1 MIVNLRTR
9 CFDFFKSLLRCTM
22 AFWITKCFKLSQ
34 IRYCVKK
41 KKGLDRNQKN
51 YNVRALVQNS
61 GHYIQ
66 TKITAEIS
74 GKLYIQ
80 NLSGST
86 QSPKR
91 DILTRTE
98 LHNPTSNR
106 HISQEHYELYLVHHF
121 FFGAF
126 KKCNISFGFF
136 IFSSDILNTMTIMTH
151 NCFKTILISNHQ
163 RSKHKA

>member
-1 MIVNLRTR
+1 
-9 CFDFFKSLLRCTM
+9 M
-22 AFWITKCFKLSQ
+22 AFWTTKSFKLSQ
-34 IRYCVKK
+34 IRYCVK

-80 NLSGST
+80 NLSGVT

-98 LHNPTSNR
+98 LHNPNSN
-106 HISQEHYELYLVHHF
+106 L
-121 FFGAF
+121 
-126 KKCNISFGFF
+126 
-136 IFSSDILNTMTIMTH
+136 
-151 NCFKTILISNHQ
+151 
-163 RSKHKA
+163 

>member
-1 MIVNLRTR
+1 MYNGILDNQM
-9 CFDFFKSLLRCTM
+9 F
-22 AFWITKCFKLSQ
+22 Q
-34 IRYCVKK
+34 IEPNQILCKK
-41 KKGLDRNQKN
+41 KKRSGPKPKN

-98 LHNPTSNR
+98 LHNPNSN
-106 HISQEHYELYLVHHF
+106 L
-121 FFGAF
+121 
-126 KKCNISFGFF
+126 
-136 IFSSDILNTMTIMTH
+136 
-151 NCFKTILISNHQ
+151 
-163 RSKHKA
+163 

>member
-1 MIVNLRTR
+1 MYNGILDNQM
-9 CFDFFKSLLRCTM
+9 F
-22 AFWITKCFKLSQ
+22 Q
-34 IRYCVKK
+34 IEPNQILCKK
-41 KKGLDRNQKN
+41 IKKGLDRNQKN
-51 YNVRALVQNS
+51 YNVRALVKNS

-98 LHNPTSNR
+98 LHNPNSN
-106 HISQEHYELYLVHHF
+106 L
-121 FFGAF
+121 
-126 KKCNISFGFF
+126 
-136 IFSSDILNTMTIMTH
+136 
-151 NCFKTILISNHQ
+151 
-163 RSKHKA
+163 